1 MINLEKMIERFKN
14 MFVVLIYVP
23 YLIAVILSLP
33 IVVFIYPKKVK
44 RYGTQIQEIRWRD
57 K

>member
-33 IVVFIYPKKVK
+33 IVVFIYPNKVK